1 MTTTRSRFYIATVKW
16 RNQLLALGC
25 LIGFGGLGILY
36 FQHWVVQKPFG
47 IVLFVGEGLS
57 ADRLAAARVYMGGAD
72 AKLTM
77 DSMPRLALL
86 TNYSNDFSA
95 PDRAA
100 AATALATGYKVNN
113 RALSVDTAH
122 TPLTSVTALARARGR
137 ANGLITN
144 GRLTD
149 VTVAAFYAHGTE
161 NEDDEDSIAAQFA
174 GCGDFDLAMGGGV
187 ARFLPRAK
195 GGERQD
201 DRDLLLE
208 LQRNGF
214 DLVHTK
220 VELEAIPAWRRP
232 KLFGAFAGGDL
243 AFANEL
249 EAKKNQPSLSDM
261 VRRGI
266 ELLQYNAGGYL
277 LVVDAA
283 LMRNAAERNAAEGT
297 FLETVELDRAVATAR
312 RYAGPKAMILV
323 CGDTGI
329 GGLNLNGSP
338 FRKDSGIAMLGLNSA
353 GQPWLTWATGP
364 NGVRIYGNPPG
375 VPNAHYTTPSET
387 STQYLEPAAVFNKAG
402 LNTVTDVLAL
412 GFGPGTERLQGVLD
426 STMIFTIIRDQL

>member
-1 MTTTRSRFYIATVKW
+1 MPTWRFYIATVKW

-25 LIGFGGLGILY
+25 LLGFAGLGILY

-47 IVLFVGEGLS
+47 IILFIGEGLS
-57 ADRLAAARVYMGGAD
+57 ADRLAAARVYLGGAD
-72 AKLTM
+72 AKLAL

-86 TNYSNDFSA
+86 TNYSNDFAA

-100 AATALATGYKVNN
+100 AASALATGRKVNN
-113 RALSVDTAH
+113 RALSVDAEH
-122 TPLTSVTALARARGR
+122 RALTSMTSVARARGR

-149 VTVAAFYAHGTE
+149 ATVAAFFAHAAE
-161 NEDDEDSIAAQFA
+161 NENDEDAIASQFA
-174 GCGDFDLAMGGGV
+174 ACGDFDLAMGGGV
-187 ARFLPRAK
+187 GRLLPQTK

-201 DRDLLLE
+201 ERDLLLE

-214 DLVHTK
+214 DLVRTRA
-220 VELEAIPAWRRP
+220 ELEAIPAWRRP
-232 KLFGAFAGGDL
+232 KLFGAFSNTDL

-249 EAKKNQPSLSDM
+249 EAKKDQPSLADM

-277 LVVDAA
+277 LIVDAA
-283 LMRNAAERNAAEGT
+283 LMRKAAESNAAERT
-297 FLETVELDRAVATAR
+297 LLETLELDRAVATAR

-323 CGDTGI
+323 CGDAGI
-329 GGLNLNGSP
+329 GGLSLNGSP
-338 FRKDSGIAMLGLNSA
+338 FRKDSSIAMLGLNSA

-364 NGVRIYGNPPG
+364 NGIRTYGNPPG
-375 VPNAHYTTPSET
+375 GVNPPNSPTAES
-387 STQYLEPAAVFNKAG
+387 STQYLEPAAVYTKNA
-402 LNTVTDVLAL
+402 LNTVSDVVAF
-412 GFGPGTERLQGVLD
+412 GSGPGADGVQGVLD
-426 STMIFTIIRDQL
+426 NTAIFKIVEDQL